1 MNKSIEN
8 QIMDLRTEVVND
20 IVNELRNSGRS
31 GCEFSDMMITN
42 KYDVGGCFPIMYLK
56 MVRLVKNGELVAD
69 VEYDGSDVTTLS
81 QTEITHNLMTD
92 CLNDIYKEVRQII
105 GTRLKRLEELRTIVR
120 NNGGEI
126 NFDGNFT
133 FCGYDASDEMYE
145 CENTRLMGLS
155 LNENGELLIDDI
167 WDGDEYTNSERFFR
181 DTELDRIIEYVRNQ
195 NKRKFQIRAQALVS
209 RVIDVEAASED
220 EAFAL
225 AKAELERNPFNQD
238 DVDGI
243 DWSNWK

>member
-20 IVNELRNSGRS
+20 IISELRNSGRA
-31 GCEFSDMMITN
+31 GCEFGDMMITN

-69 VEYDGSDVTTLS
+69 VEYDGGDETTLS

-92 CLNDIYKEVRQII
+92 CLNDIYKEVRRII
-105 GTRLKRLEELRTIVR
+105 SSRLQRLEELRTIVR

-133 FCGYDASDEMYE
+133 FCGYDASEEMYE

-167 WDGDEYTNSERFFR
+167 WNGDEYTNSERFFR

-195 NKRKFQIRAQALVS
+195 SKQSYKIKVVASRTFEVMADSYEQAK
-209 RVIDVEAASED
+209 E
-220 EAFAL
+220 L
-225 AKAELERNPFNQD
+225 AMAELKKEPLRNAD
-238 DVDGI
+238 I
-243 DWSNWK
+243 DCIV

>member
-20 IVNELRNSGRS
+20 IISELRNSGRL

-69 VEYDGSDVTTLS
+69 VEYDGSDEATLS

-92 CLNDIYKEVRQII
+92 CLNDIYKEVRLII
-105 GTRLKRLEELRTIVR
+105 SSRLQRLEELRTIVR

-167 WDGDEYTNSERFFR
+167 WDGNEFTNSERFFR

-195 NKRKFQIRAQALVS
+195 SKQNYKVKVVASRTFEVMADSYEQAK
-209 RVIDVEAASED
+209 E
-220 EAFAL
+220 L
-225 AKAELERNPFNQD
+225 AMAELKKEPLCNAD
-238 DVDGI
+238 I
-243 DWSNWK
+243 DCIV

>member
-1 MNKSIEN
+1 
-8 QIMDLRTEVVND
+8 
-20 IVNELRNSGRS
+20 
-31 GCEFSDMMITN
+31 MMITN

-69 VEYDGSDVTTLS
+69 VEYDGSDETTLS

-92 CLNDIYKEVRQII
+92 CLNDIYKEVRRII
-105 GTRLKRLEELRTIVR
+105 SSRLQRLEELRTIVR
-120 NNGGEI
+120 NNGGKI

-133 FCGYDASDEMYE
+133 FCGYDASEEMYE

-167 WDGDEYTNSERFFR
+167 WDGNEFTNSERFFR

-195 NKRKFQIRAQALVS
+195 SKQSYKIKVVASRTFEVMADSYEQAK
-209 RVIDVEAASED
+209 E
-220 EAFAL
+220 L
-225 AKAELERNPFNQD
+225 AMAELKKEPLCND
-238 DVDGI
+238 DI
-243 DWSNWK
+243 DCIV